1 MAVLMF
7 AAIEV
12 GSYEIEMKI
21 FEIGGKNGIRE
32 IDRIAHVVEL
42 GKNSYNEKYIGFE
55 MIDEVCDVLYDF
67 CKIMKSYGVSQSR
80 VCATSAVREA
90 ENCQTIVDRIYI
102 RTGLKVDVLSN
113 SELRYIYNK
122 AIALKEKDFESIIEN
137 GTVLVDMGSGSAQ
150 LTLFDQGKL
159 ITTQNILLGSLRVR
173 EVLAGLSV
181 SGANYR
187 SVLEEYIDDD
197 MEDVRK
203 MFFRD
208 TEISNVIVTG
218 EYVSTLFGNKENVRT
233 YVTKEEFEKQYDI
246 LLTSSA
252 DELEEKYNIPQ
263 EHVGV
268 LIPSSM
274 IYKKVLDITG
284 AQRIWVPNVKLCDG
298 MVAEYAEK
306 NKKIKFSKD
315 FNNDIL
321 NASRVIAKRYMWNEE
336 HVRFV
341 EESSLGI
348 FDATRKIHGLGKRE
362 RLLLQIAAILH
373 ECGKY
378 INVSYPGDCSFSII
392 MRTEIIGISHMER
405 VMVANIVKYNT
416 ENISFESLLMQ
427 GIGKNDAMTVIKLAA
442 ILRLSNALDKTH
454 KQKCR
459 NMKLKMNEKELI
471 ITVNTFEDMTIER
484 GLFPDKTF
492 LFEQAYG
499 IKPVIIVK
507 RT

>member
-284 AQRIWVPNVKLCDG
+284 A
-298 MVAEYAEK
+298 
-306 NKKIKFSKD
+306 
-315 FNNDIL
+315 
-321 NASRVIAKRYMWNEE
+321 
-336 HVRFV
+336 
-341 EESSLGI
+341 
-348 FDATRKIHGLGKRE
+348 
-362 RLLLQIAAILH
+362 
-373 ECGKY
+373 
-378 INVSYPGDCSFSII
+378 
-392 MRTEIIGISHMER
+392 
-405 VMVANIVKYNT
+405 
-416 ENISFESLLMQ
+416 
-427 GIGKNDAMTVIKLAA
+427 
-442 ILRLSNALDKTH
+442 
-454 KQKCR
+454 
-459 NMKLKMNEKELI
+459 
-471 ITVNTFEDMTIER
+471 
-484 GLFPDKTF
+484 
-492 LFEQAYG
+492 
-499 IKPVIIVK
+499 
-507 RT
+507 

>member
-1 MAVLMF
+1 MAVSMF

-208 TEISNVIVTG
+208 TEISNMIVTG

-233 YVTKEEFEKQYDI
+233 YVTKEEFERQYDI

-306 NKKIKFSKD
+306 NKKIRFSKD

-348 FDATRKIHGLGKRE
+348 FDATKKIHGLGKRE

-416 ENISFESLLMQ
+416 EDISFESLLMQ

-459 NMKLKMNEKELI
+459 NMKLKLNEKELI
-471 ITVNTFEDMTIER
+471 ISVNTFEDMTIER

>member
-208 TEISNVIVTG
+208 TEISNMIVTG

-471 ITVNTFEDMTIER
+471 ISVNTFEDMTIER

>member
-1 MAVLMF
+1 
-7 AAIEV
+7 
-12 GSYEIEMKI
+12 
-21 FEIGGKNGIRE
+21 
-32 IDRIAHVVEL
+32 
-42 GKNSYNEKYIGFE
+42 
-55 MIDEVCDVLYDF
+55 
-67 CKIMKSYGVSQSR
+67 
-80 VCATSAVREA
+80 
-90 ENCQTIVDRIYI
+90 
-102 RTGLKVDVLSN
+102 
-113 SELRYIYNK
+113 
-122 AIALKEKDFESIIEN
+122 
-137 GTVLVDMGSGSAQ
+137 
-150 LTLFDQGKL
+150 
-159 ITTQNILLGSLRVR
+159 
-173 EVLAGLSV
+173 
-181 SGANYR
+181 
-187 SVLEEYIDDD
+187 
-197 MEDVRK
+197 
-203 MFFRD
+203 
-208 TEISNVIVTG
+208 
-218 EYVSTLFGNKENVRT
+218 
-233 YVTKEEFEKQYDI
+233 
-246 LLTSSA
+246 
-252 DELEEKYNIPQ
+252 
-263 EHVGV
+263 
-268 LIPSSM
+268 
-274 IYKKVLDITG
+274 
-284 AQRIWVPNVKLCDG
+284 